1 MVRTKA
7 VCQRQRL
14 LLRERMTKQT
24 SYRDSSVVQLVIR
37 IPWLCLVGSRERNK
51 RVEILWSGCDLAWF
65 RRRLIGKGLTKTIR
79 LRQNPKL
86 QSADEHTNFQFCC
99 LVSRNVQ
106 GKGEKKRN
114 FTTKEDL
121 EDWQRLTTIT
131 LCQRHEK

>member
-24 SYRDSSVVQLVIR
+24 SYGDSSVVQLVIR
-37 IPWLCLVGSRERNK
+37 VPWLCLVG
-51 RVEILWSGCDLAWF
+51 SGCDLAWF

-79 LRQNPKL
+79 LGQNPKL

-106 GKGEKKRN
+106 GKVEKKRN
-114 FTTKEDL
+114 FTTTEDL